1 MRRKR
6 THQPERAWEAL
17 VGHDPVG
24 EWSIQLEDTEIVLG
38 RLKNRS
44 ILDIVL
50 VLTGSGVAPAS

>member
-1 MRRKR
+1 M
-6 THQPERAWEAL
+6 